1 MLVCIAC
8 GQRYGLERRHL
19 QCDCGGLLDVWLDL
33 APLRGRVTHVTF
45 DQRLGATTL
54 PHCSGVWRYRE
65 LLFPVRD
72 EAIVSRPEGNTNL
85 YRSARLGRWVGLDD
99 LQLKHE
105 GENPTGSFKD
115 RGMTTGT
122 THAKILGARYV
133 VCASTGNTAASM
145 ASYAALSGLRA
156 LLLIPAGAISYGK
169 LSQALAYGAR
179 TVQVDGDFDAAM
191 ALVRALSQ
199 RDDIYVLNSLNPF
212 RVEGQKS
219 IAFELLQQR
228 GWQPPDW
235 IVVPGGNLANGA
247 AIGKAL
253 YELREIGLLVRL
265 PRLAVIQAAGANPL
279 YRAYKA
285 DFRHFEPVHAA
296 TIASAIRIGR
306 PVSYERAV
314 RALRWTDG
322 VVEQVSD
329 AEIMDAKAQV
339 DAAGIGCEPAS
350 AAAVAGVRRLVAAG
364 VIRRGES
371 AVAILTGHL
380 LKDPDATLSY
390 HLDRL
395 PDLRP
400 AHANP
405 PVTIAPDPAALER
418 LLATEATAHAG

>member
-1 MLVCIAC
+1 MLVCLTC
-8 GQRYGLERRHL
+8 GQRYALDRRYL

-33 APLRGRVTHVTF
+33 AALRGQVTRATF

-54 PHCSGVWRYRE
+54 PYRSGVWRYRE

-72 EAIVSRPEGNTNL
+72 EEIVSRPEGNTNL
-85 YRSARLGRWVGLDD
+85 YRSARLSRWVGLDD

-122 THAKILGARYV
+122 THARMLGARYV
-133 VCASTGNTAASM
+133 VCASTGNTSASV

-156 LLLIPAGAISYGK
+156 LILIPAGAIAYGK

-191 ALVRALSQ
+191 ALVRALSE

-228 GWQPPDW
+228 GWEPPDW
-235 IVVPGGNLANGA
+235 IVVPGGNLANCSA
-247 AIGKAL
+247 LGKAL
-253 YELREIGLLVRL
+253 YELREVGLLARL

-279 YRAYKA
+279 YRAYRTG
-285 DFRHFEPVHAA
+285 FRRFEPVRAV
-296 TIASAIRIGR
+296 TIASAIRIGQ

-350 AAAVAGVRRLVAAG
+350 AAAVAGVRRLRAAG

-380 LKDPDATLSY
+380 LKDPDATLNY
-390 HLDRL
+390 HLRRL
-395 PDLRP
+395 PELQP

-405 PVTIAPDPAALER
+405 PVTIPPDLAALER
-418 LLATEATAHAG
+418 LLATEAPAHAG